1 MCWGLGIG
9 DWIRDL
15 VADGLGFRIVM
26 VFVLRVLGAGELSV
40 WCGFLVSALVVWE
53 IFRAECFFMFVVA
66 VQGLQFLSIV

>member
-40 WCGFLVSALVVWE
+40 WYGFLVSALIVWE
-53 IFRAECFFMFVVA
+53 ISHAECSFMFVVA
-66 VQGLQFLSIV
+66 VQGLEFLSIV